1 VDPQNAAERAHAEQL
16 LRVFGQSTD
25 YITHCKVCTGL
36 HKINVKFCYFLS
48 LLSCDGSLLT
58 DSQQHEVLQA
68 ILDNSQ
74 SPYAQLLA
82 SSSLLKVITDH
93 TLRYGLSNCQDSF
106 DIFLQLQRSSAL
118 SLSHA
123 MLCSVPVKLEM
134 RNYFMTYLDR
144 YARYPP
150 TCSCSACLLYQL
162 PVKSFADE
170 VAC

>member
-1 VDPQNAAERAHAEQL
+1 VHPQNAAERAHAEQL

-93 TLRYGLSNCQDSF
+93 TLRYGLSNCQEVLWYILTAAILFCFVIESCNA
-106 DIFLQLQRSSAL
+106 LQRSCQAGN
-118 SLSHA
+118 
-123 MLCSVPVKLEM
+123 EE
-134 RNYFMTYLDR
+134 
-144 YARYPP
+144 
-150 TCSCSACLLYQL
+150 LLHDI
-162 PVKSFADE
+162 S
-170 VAC
+170 